1 MKTFAHLCSTDKLAT
16 TGAQV
21 AFFQSSPFAVLP
33 GARRSDDDDDDV
45 NRLPARLVTANR
57 AALVNETAS
66 PAQAA
71 SSSVQLDNQPP
82 QCRPAKS
89 GEDVKSNLNPFSDPT
104 ESDPKIDSN
113 LSSHHHPSNNDDEP
127 ATGDRIPVLSR
138 SPSTVADRPP
148 AAKAMFN
155 HLPKCSIRTSL
166 ICQFIL
172 VILLI
177 IFQASSAA
185 TVPSNRSWPIISH
198 LYNADETTTSL
209 ASTTGRQTREERF
222 KKQDQL
228 NFQVVGFRIEGE
240 RVEIGGDQI
249 TSVYSEH
256 KYTILLY
263 GINFPNNSADFLL
276 SITPTSSEFGK
287 DCSTYSKDVYNLT
300 LLKDS
305 VAQATI
311 EFDAADAVKFKYY
324 YICVDYQQR
333 SIHQGSEDWMKIH
346 VQNKLLPIW
355 LQIIFICILLCL
367 AGLFSG
373 LNLGLMALDLHE
385 LEVIESCGT
394 PTEKKYARRI
404 KPVRKRGN
412 YLLCTILLGK
422 RSVLVLFL
430 EIIIDRI
437 SFSNPQR

>member
-1 MKTFAHLCSTDKLAT
+1 MKTVAHLCGTNKLAT

-21 AFFQSSPFAVLP
+21 AFSQLSSFAVWP
-33 GARRSDDDDDDV
+33 AVHHADV
-45 NRLPARLVTANR
+45 NRLPAKLVTTTNKSTP
-57 AALVNETAS
+57 VHETTS
-66 PAQAA
+66 PAA
-71 SSSVQLDNQPP
+71 SVPIDHHHHQSNS
-82 QCRPAKS
+82 AKS
-89 GEDVKSNLNPFSDPT
+89 GDVKSNLSPFSDPS
-104 ESDPKIDSN
+104 EADPKIGSN
-113 LSSHHHPSNNDDEP
+113 LGSHHPHPCINDDEP
-127 ATGDRIPVLSR
+127 ATGHRIPILSR
-138 SPSTVADRPP
+138 SPSKVADRSP
-148 AAKAMFN
+148 AAKEMFN
-155 HLPKCSIRTSL
+155 HHPKCFIKTPSL

-185 TVPSNRSWPIISH
+185 AVPSNRTGWPIISK
-198 LYNADETTTSL
+198 NVDQTTTSSL
-209 ASTTGRQTREERF
+209 STRRTARDERF

-240 RVEIGGDQI
+240 RVEIGSDQI

-263 GINFPNNSADFLL
+263 GINFPNTSTDFLL
-276 SITPTSSEFGK
+276 SITPTRAEFGE
-287 DCSTYSKDVYNLT
+287 DCSIYSKDVYNLT
-300 LLKDS
+300 LLQDS
-305 VAQATI
+305 VAKATI
-311 EFDAADAVKFKYY
+311 EFDSGDAIKSKHYF
-324 YICVDYQQR
+324 ICIDYQQR
-333 SIHQGSEDWMKIH
+333 SIHQGSENWMRIH

-412 YLLCTILLGK
+412 YLLCTILLG
-422 RSVLVLFL
+422 RFCSTLLCGVHLQMT
-430 EIIIDRI
+430 
-437 SFSNPQR
+437 S